1 MFKVYIAL
9 SATNE
14 YFFEYDSQKDTNT
27 IFYMSSIDNEML
39 ERPVQNFMKNL
50 DNNAYMFQ
58 EDTILLKSLKERPVK
73 DELTIDARMRMNE
86 SEPFEWY
93 RLVLKPSEKTNTYI
107 GCARNINETKKKEE
121 QLKLKAYI
129 DPLSKVLNRE
139 TAIEKIR
146 ERLKTQTM
154 NEECAFIVL
163 DIDNFKNINDTFGHL
178 YGDAV
183 IAMVA
188 GSIKSTLDSE
198 DIIGRFGGDEFLVYI
213 DNTKPEKLERK
224 LENIRLAILKM
235 RIDKNDEKDISCS
248 MGVTL
253 GRGRVKYEDL
263 FRQADSALYM
273 AKTNGKNRFEYF
285 NGEFIDKNALTYTGI
300 MTEEDES
307 EEVSENH
314 DIKRDFK
321 RIIYLSIP
329 LHLKRNLHKNTETY
343 LRRRNT
349 FK

>member
-1 MFKVYIAL
+1 MTYFLKEDYEIYDSLPCSAVVFSVDDNYKIYYTNDTYNNGNFNQDNIIVEEECRKSFDNTIRSADTPKRLYFKSKNLSGDSIYICMFAVKLDDKHIFALLFDDSENKKKFMELENQCSKYIIAL

-50 DNNAYMFQ
+50 DNNTYMFQ
-58 EDTILLKSLKERPVK
+58 EDTILLKSLKGRPVK
-73 DELTIDARMRMNE
+73 GELTIDARMRMND

-121 QLKLKAYI
+121 QLKLKAHI

-146 ERLKTQTM
+146 ERLKTQKM

-188 GSIKSTLDSE
+188 GSIKSTLDS
-198 DIIGRFGGDEFLVYI
+198 I
-213 DNTKPEKLERK
+213 
-224 LENIRLAILKM
+224 
-235 RIDKNDEKDISCS
+235 
-248 MGVTL
+248 
-253 GRGRVKYEDL
+253 
-263 FRQADSALYM
+263 
-273 AKTNGKNRFEYF
+273 
-285 NGEFIDKNALTYTGI
+285 
-300 MTEEDES
+300 
-307 EEVSENH
+307 
-314 DIKRDFK
+314 
-321 RIIYLSIP
+321 
-329 LHLKRNLHKNTETY
+329 
-343 LRRRNT
+343 
-349 FK
+349 

>member
-1 MFKVYIAL
+1 M
-9 SATNE
+9 
-14 YFFEYDSQKDTNT
+14 
-27 IFYMSSIDNEML
+27 
-39 ERPVQNFMKNL
+39 
-50 DNNAYMFQ
+50 
-58 EDTILLKSLKERPVK
+58 
-73 DELTIDARMRMNE
+73 
-86 SEPFEWY
+86 
-93 RLVLKPSEKTNTYI
+93 
-107 GCARNINETKKKEE
+107 
-121 QLKLKAYI
+121 
-129 DPLSKVLNRE
+129 LNRE
-139 TAIEKIR
+139 TSIEKIR

-198 DIIGRFGGDEFLVYI
+198 DIIGRFGGDEFLVDI

-224 LENIRLAILKM
+224 LENIRLPILKM

-273 AKTNGKNRFEYF
+273 AKTNGKNRFEYY
-285 NGEFIDKNALTYTGI
+285 N
-300 MTEEDES
+300 
-307 EEVSENH
+307 
-314 DIKRDFK
+314 
-321 RIIYLSIP
+321 
-329 LHLKRNLHKNTETY
+329 
-343 LRRRNT
+343 
-349 FK
+349 